1 VNIYTFL
8 TLLPF
13 LIFLYLLLAKKLSL
27 LLCSLF
33 TLLLFLFFS
42 IFTWQIFPSAI
53 YTSFSSGLKVG
64 LDIFLI
70 IVGALFFLDFL
81 RHHHII
87 DHLIKYL
94 ESVSSDYRV
103 QVIILAWF
111 LENFIEGIAGFGTP
125 STIVAPILVG
135 LGLNPV
141 TAVILAL
148 LGNSI
153 SVVFGAV
160 STPIRTG
167 FATLPELGIA
177 SFSAALSWVAII
189 VPVFMLWVVVK
200 AKKRPI
206 NEFITALPFALW
218 SGFTYIISTYL
229 VALIIPELASILGSI
244 IGFIIIFISLKLK
257 IFTPKTSISLNTS
270 ADSFRPTTL
279 LKTFSPYVVFIL
291 FLILSK
297 LFFGTV
303 FNPGLIFIIT
313 TIIFSLLWPTKTSH
327 LKNIFLKSAKSALNP
342 FLVIVFMSTI
352 VAILTNSGLN
362 SSGLVSMSDTL
373 VSSIK
378 SIGII
383 FLSPFIG
390 AFGSFITGSATVSNI
405 MFGQLLFKASSE
417 MNIAPVLVL
426 SLQLV
431 GAAIGNMIAL
441 SDMVT
446 AEIVVG
452 LKNRESELISKIF
465 PFTISLII
473 LLSLIGLLIG

>member
-13 LIFLYLLLAKKLSL
+13 LVFLYLLLAKKLSL
-27 LLCSLF
+27 LLCSLI

-42 IFTWQIFPSAI
+42 IFTWQILPPAI

-135 LGLNPV
+135 LGFTPV
-141 TAVILAL
+141 TAVVLAL

-167 FATLPELGIA
+167 FATLPELGVA
-177 SFSAALSWVAII
+177 TFSAALSWVAII
-189 VPVFMLWVVVK
+189 IPVFMLWVVVK

-206 NEFITALPFALW
+206 SEFIAALPFALW
-218 SGFTYIISTYL
+218 SGFTYIFSTYL
-229 VALIIPELASILGSI
+229 VALFIPELAAILGSI
-244 IGFIIIFISLKLK
+244 IGFSIIFISLKLK
-257 IFTPKTSISLNTS
+257 IFTPKTSISLNTTT
-270 ADSFRPTTL
+270 DSFRPTTL
-279 LKTFSPYVVFIL
+279 LKTFSPYIVFIL

-297 LFFGTV
+297 LYFGKV
-303 FNPGLIFIIT
+303 SNPGLIFILT

-327 LKNIFLKSAKSALNP
+327 LKNIFIKSVKSALNP

-362 SSGLVSMSDTL
+362 SSGLISMSDTL

-405 MFGQLLFKASSE
+405 MFGQLLYKASVE
-417 MNIAPVLVL
+417 TGVIPVLVL

-452 LKNRESELISKIF
+452 LKNGESELISKLF

>member
-1 VNIYTFL
+1 MNIYTFL

-27 LLCSLF
+27 LLCSLI
-33 TLLLFLFFS
+33 TLLLFTFFS

-53 YTSFSSGLKVG
+53 FTSLSSGFKVG

-70 IVGALFFLDFL
+70 IIGALFFLDFL

-135 LGLNPV
+135 LGFTPI

-167 FATLPELGIA
+167 FATLPEMGIA
-177 SFSAALSWVAII
+177 TFSAALSWVAII
-189 VPVFMLWVVVK
+189 IPVFMLWIVVK
-200 AKKRPI
+200 SKKRSI
-206 NEFITALPFALW
+206 QEFFTALPFALW
-218 SGFTYIISTYL
+218 SGFTYIISTYFVSL
-229 VALIIPELASILGSI
+229 FIPELASILGSI
-244 IGFIIIFISLKLK
+244 IGFFIVFISLKFK
-257 IFTPKTSISLNTS
+257 IFTPKTSISLNNS
-270 ADSFRPTTL
+270 ADSFRPATL
-279 LKTFSPYVVFIL
+279 LKTFSPYIIFIL

-297 LFFGTV
+297 LYFGKV
-303 FNPGLIFIIT
+303 SNPGLIFMIT
-313 TIIFSLLWPTKTSH
+313 TIIFSLLWPTKSTH
-327 LKNIFLKSAKSALNP
+327 LKNIFFKSIKSALDP
-342 FLVIVFMSTI
+342 FFVIVFMSII
-352 VAILTNSGLN
+352 VALLTQSGQN
-362 SSGLVSMSDTL
+362 SSGLISMSDTL

-383 FLSPFIG
+383 LLSPFIG

-405 MFGQLLFKASSE
+405 MFGQLLYKASTE

-452 LKNRESELISKIF
+452 LKNRESELISRIF
-465 PFTISLII
+465 PYTFFLI
-473 LLSLIGLLIG
+473 LLLALLGLLIG